1 MCHQWTEQFRP
12 IAGTQQPHSQLKAPE
27 KTGQG
32 FKKNV
37 KKTKTGAQKWVPKTD
52 PKMGPA
58 FAPTIRIL
66 LKPESEAHLWVH
78 FWDPKMGTKIEQK
91 CENFLERI
99 LKKSAR
105 VPKKKTRR
113 KIKPRRLEISI
124 LWVHVLACFPKSRFH
139 LAAKVHAYLA
149 PKADAC
155 GCDHS
160 KGGPVLLHYACNHV
174 AIRRDRI
181 QHVTLKPQ
189 P

>member
-1 MCHQWTEQFRP
+1 MGPFLGP
-12 IAGTQQPHSQLKAPE
+12 KNGTQHRAEIRKFPE
-27 KTGQG
+27 KNP
-32 FKKNV
+32 KKV
-37 KKTKTGAQKWVPKTD
+37 
-52 PKMGPA
+52 GPS
-58 FAPTIRIL
+58 T
-66 LKPESEAHLWVH
+66 
-78 FWDPKMGTKIEQK
+78 Q
-91 CENFLERI
+91 
-99 LKKSAR
+99 
-105 VPKKKTRR
+105 KKTRR

-124 LWVHVLACFPKSRFH
+124 LWVHVLACFPKGRFH

-174 AIRRDRI
+174 AISSDRI